1 FQICFKWKFLIQFVK
16 IIAMFHNCCS
26 NTSKTSMPETD
37 FDPSTLHAGK
47 IRALAKSAGKAF
59 GFMPDNGSG
68 KVEIFR
74 IEDFELAAVDP
85 ATYGMFFGGDSYII
99 RYTYE
104 KNNREN
110 YIIYFWQGRDSTQ
123 DEKAASAIHAVKLD
137 DELGGKAV
145 QVRVTQGNEP
155 RHFLRIFKG
164 KMIVFLGG
172 KASGFR
178 NLKDHDTYD
187 VDGTRL
193 FQVRGTCADDVRAV
207 QVPEVS
213 ASLSSDDVFVLETPG
228 VTYVWIGKG
237 ASDEEKEM
245 AEKAVGLVSP
255 DCEPVTVLEGE
266 EPAHFWDALGG
277 QGDYKKGFDGQTTP
291 LLLPRLFHCHVSP
304 VGKLRVEE
312 ITHFRQED
320 LDEDDIMVLDSGDE
334 IYVWIGNKAS
344 QEERQMGLK
353 MAEEYLKSDPTDRSH
368 ELTLIFTLKQGDE
381 PMSFTSLFPSWDPSL
396 WESLPSYEDLKNQV
410 AARNTT
416 D

>member
-1 FQICFKWKFLIQFVK
+1 NVEYGLLVTQDCYILDTVSAGIFVWIGKHCTKEEKVEAMKRAEKFLTSNNYPVWTKVNRIVEGGEPSTFKQYFSGWREAEDQIGLGRVFTLEQ
-16 IIAMFHNCCS
+16 IAA
-26 NTSKTSMPETD
+26 SMPETD

-47 IRALAKSAGKAF
+47 IRALCKKCRKSIW
-59 GFMPDNGSG
+59 FMPDNGS
-68 KVEIFR
+68 
-74 IEDFELAAVDP
+74 
-85 ATYGMFFGGDSYII
+85 
-99 RYTYE
+99 
-104 KNNREN
+104 EN
-110 YIIYFWQGRDSTQ
+110 YIIYFWQGRDT
-123 DEKAASAIHAVKLD
+123 
-137 DELGGKAV
+137 V

-228 VTYVWIGKG
+228 ATYVWIGKG

-312 ITHFRQED
+312 ITHFRQE
-320 LDEDDIMVLDSGDE
+320 LIILDDIMIAGTGMID
-334 IYVWIGNKAS
+334 Y
-344 QEERQMGLK
+344 
-353 MAEEYLKSDPTDRSH
+353 
-368 ELTLIFTLKQGDE
+368 LIFRYEGPAGRWRLHGIKYGTKWSETFPPKSRPTARAKDHLNNSELNAIVTLG
-381 PMSFTSLFPSWDPSL
+381 L
-396 WESLPSYEDLKNQV
+396 NGR
-410 AARNTT
+410 ARI
-416 D
+416 